1 MARSPAIEWFGI
13 STRRRAKLRP
23 AALQWSSGGLWRG
36 VHLEH
41 RLDVPGEMAEGYLL
55 RPVIALHM
63 SSPISQELY
72 WPGQGWKTQRVA
84 TLSFQIFPARMPYA
98 IRWDGRSEVLLLE
111 LAPEFV
117 AAVARRE
124 TRFERLELRPFIVT
138 EDSFITQTMLA
149 LDSDLRG
156 GCPYGRFYGESLG
169 TALAA
174 HLVRKYT
181 DVLSEDSQT
190 QQGSALSSTMLSR
203 LLTYIGANLE
213 TNLSLRDL
221 ADLVQTN
228 VYSFARS
235 FTQSMGLPPHQYI
248 LRERI
253 ERAKLLL
260 CDPALPL
267 TEVALRSG
275 FADQSHLTNAFR
287 RMTNIS
293 PRAYRSAVASAPQF
307 ESR

>member
-1 MARSPAIEWFGI
+1 MACSPAIEWFGI
-13 STRRRAKLRP
+13 STRRRVKLRP
-23 AALQWSSGGLWRG
+23 AAVQWSSGSLWRG

-41 RLDVPGEMAEGYLL
+41 RLDVPGEVPEGYLL
-55 RPVIALHM
+55 RPVIALYM
-63 SSPISQELY
+63 SSPMSQDLY
-72 WPGQGWKTQRVA
+72 WPAQGWKTQRVA
-84 TLSFQIFPARMPYA
+84 TWSIQIFPARMPYA
-98 IRWDGRSEVLLLE
+98 VRWDGHSEVLLLE
-111 LAPEFV
+111 IAQEFV

-124 TRFERLELRPFIVT
+124 TRFERLELRPFVVT
-138 EDSFITQTMLA
+138 EDCFIAQTMLA
-149 LDSDLRG
+149 LDSDLRAG
-156 GCPYGRFYGESLG
+156 SPHGRFYGESLG

-181 DVLSEDSQT
+181 DVAQDSQT
-190 QQGSALSSTMLSR
+190 PQGSALSSAMLSR

-213 TNLSLRDL
+213 TNLSLQDL

-228 VYSFARS
+228 VYGFARS
-235 FTQSMGLPPHQYI
+235 FTRSMGLPPHQYI

-253 ERAKLLL
+253 ERAKFLL

-287 RMTNIS
+287 RMTSVS
-293 PRAYRSAVASAPQF
+293 PRAYRSAVASAPQLQ
-307 ESR
+307 SL